1 MIKQHELQRSDD
13 KALKEQGRDLLR
25 KRKEN
30 RDKDDALESAETKLG
45 DRELALEPPTGT
57 TIPQL
62 ESEKVTVEKTA
73 V

>member
-1 MIKQHELQRSDD
+1 MIKQHELRRSDD

-45 DRELALEPPTGT
+45 DRELALEPPTD
-57 TIPQL
+57 TILPQL
-62 ESEKVTVEKTA
+62 ESEKVTTEKT
-73 V
+73 VV